1 MQNLEL
7 ECIPGWR
14 YCNVRAGE
22 KAPYPANWQQRPLA
36 LRDIESANVGLLLGP
51 TSHGVCALDFDGTSA
66 WSWFERNIGCELPP
80 TATWTSGK
88 QDRCQMAFRVP
99 STYWL
104 WIRTLKITHTRTD
117 EIEPG
122 EGFEFRWAGAQS
134 VMPPST
140 LHDGRCYEWI
150 RSPGQVGVAE
160 LPDGVLAY
168 WLTHANPDVPETP
181 TRDLTALTDADV
193 WDIES
198 LLMVLQQ
205 KYATLDYDTWRTTAW
220 ATAHHIGAP
229 AAGVLMHQYWPERER
244 GEYQRLYKTYNAER
258 SPRIGSIRHILGEEA
273 AGEIALARAQLEID
287 NVTARIKKWQ

>member
-7 ECIPGWR
+7 ECVPGWR
-14 YCNVRAGE
+14 YCNVRPGE
-22 KAPYPANWQQRPLA
+22 KAPYPNNWQQRPMM
-36 LRDIESANVGLLLGP
+36 LRDVESANVGLLLGP
-51 TSHGVCALDFDGTSA
+51 VSHGTCALDFDGTSA
-66 WSWFERNIGCELPP
+66 WTWFMDTIGCDLPP

-99 STYWL
+99 PTYWL
-104 WIRTLKITHTRTD
+104 WIRTHKITHTRS
-117 EIEPG
+117 EAIAEG

-150 RSPGQVGVAE
+150 RSPGEVGVAD

-168 WLTHANPDVPETP
+168 WLEHANPDVPATP
-181 TRDLTALTDADV
+181 PRDLTALTDSDV

-205 KYATLDYDTWRTTAW
+205 KYTVLDYDTWRTTAW
-220 ATAHHIGAP
+220 ATAHHIGPA
-229 AAGVLMHQYWPERER
+229 AAGVLMHEYWPERER
-244 GEYQRLYKTYNAER
+244 GEYQRLYRTYNAER
-258 SPRIGSIRHILGEEA
+258 SPKIGSIRHILGEAA
-273 AGEIALARAQLEID
+273 AGDIALARAQLEID
-287 NVTARIKKWQ
+287 SVNARIKKWQ